1 MSQSNLNTLLKEIRK
16 CQECANFLPH
26 IPHPVLAISTKSQI
40 LIIGQ
45 APGQK
50 VHKRGVPWQDKSGDV
65 LREWLGVS
73 DEQFYNPD
81 LFGIL
86 PMGFCFPGH
95 NKKGS
100 GDNPPRPECAPLWHD
115 RVLHELTEL
124 KLTLLIGQYATTA
137 YLGESK
143 KRNLTETVRHF
154 DDYLPKYFPLVHP
167 SPLNFRWQAKNKWFI
182 SDVLPILKQ
191 KIHSII

>member
-1 MSQSNLNTLLKEIRK
+1 MSQSILNTLLKEIRK

-26 IPHPVLAISTKSQI
+26 IPHPVLAVSAKSQI

-86 PMGFCFPGH
+86 PMGFCFPGYDK
-95 NKKGS
+95 NK
-100 GDNPPRPECAPLWHD
+100 GDLPPRRECAELWHD
-115 RVLHELTEL
+115 KVNASFESPP
-124 KLTLLIGQYATTA
+124 LTLLVGSYAQRH
-137 YLGESK
+137 YLKS
-143 KRNLTETVRHF
+143 R
-154 DDYLPKYFPLVHP
+154 
-167 SPLNFRWQAKNKWFI
+167 
-182 SDVLPILKQ
+182 
-191 KIHSII
+191 